1 MSQDHFLQAA
11 ARITRGVRD
20 RHSASPAA
28 GGKFRFPPAL
38 HRGAVTGAP
47 LRPKMPSPGVTLL
60 GPFVTPPSPDLPV
73 ATRWLLTSVEAAECG
88 QGVLYGSGPAQVGF
102 GVGLSSF
109 HRLTLSSKGKLSP
122 EPLRLT
128 RPEGAYNGF
137 CFAQTRGFAPGYC
150 SAPFQGGRRA
160 AVRRIAESR

>member
-11 ARITRGVRD
+11 ARITRGVHG
-20 RHSASPAA
+20 RHSASPDA

-47 LRPKMPSPGVTLL
+47 MRPKMPSPGVTLL

-88 QGVLYGSGPAQVGF
+88 QGVLYGCGPAQVGF
-102 GVGLSSF
+102 GG
-109 HRLTLSSKGKLSP
+109 
-122 EPLRLT
+122 
-128 RPEGAYNGF
+128 
-137 CFAQTRGFAPGYC
+137 
-150 SAPFQGGRRA
+150 
-160 AVRRIAESR
+160 